1 MGVRE
6 ETNVLESSHGKP
18 GGGGELEWKEGTPSS
33 QDREHPGQPLVS
45 HLQLLGMLTH
55 LRTEETMEE
64 YPV

>member
-1 MGVRE
+1 MCQRAPM
-6 ETNVLESSHGKP
+6 ESLVVV
-18 GGGGELEWKEGTPSS
+18 GGELEWKDGSPSS

-55 LRTEETMEE
+55 LRTEGTMEE